1 MSASAPSPSSGS
13 EPAVTIYS
21 RHDCPGCALT
31 QRSLA
36 VKGVSFEVVDLDE
49 RPELVAELRQQGLTA
64 LPIIQT
70 PDGQRTA
77 GFRPDRIKAII
88 AMATTASPAQTPQPS
103 SGDERPP
110 VRPGPRTGRGMRL

>member
-1 MSASAPSPSSGS
+1 MPTSALSPSSGS
-13 EPAVTIYS
+13 EPAMTIYS
-21 RHDCPGCALT
+21 RHGCPGCALT

-36 VKGVSFEVVDLDE
+36 SKGVSFEVVDLDE
-49 RPELVAELRQQGLTA
+49 HPELVAQLKQQGLTA

-77 GFRPDRIKAII
+77 GFRPDRIKQII
-88 AMATTASPAQTPQPS
+88 AMATTATPTQAPQPS

-110 VRPGPRTGRGMRL
+110 MQSGPELGRGIRL